1 MKRCR
6 KKLYAANAAKFKEK
20 LSTGGFG
27 QAGEG
32 KLQILAELMRL
43 RQICCDPR
51 LCYDNYRGSSAKLG
65 DCMDLGA
72 KGWWR
77 EDIRYYCFP
86 SFTSIAGYYSYTV

>member
-1 MKRCR
+1 MEEVVYSNFETEQ

-20 LSTGGFG
+20 LSSGGFG

-51 LCYDNYRGSSAKLG
+51 LCYDNYRGSSAKLET
-65 DCMDLGA
+65 CMDLYGPGA
-72 KGWWR
+72 KGR
-77 EDIRYYCFP
+77 GGR
-86 SFTSIAGYYSYTV
+86 T